1 MRSPSPSANRISVV
15 LGARDTMR
23 RGDDA
28 SSFAKTGENRPQ
40 ITIIMKSLF
49 MLFFVSHTA
58 LQLSAQLQIFGKKL
72 CSPFRCA
79 EASAHGAGIL
89 MLRHTAFA
97 NCSCFLRIERELE
110 LLLPIKVAARLAHLL
125 IAHPSLFGIL
135 IHITYVSRDLCS
147 LHSLAN
153 IVLIRESQMLC
164 RRDIADQVRAVA
176 ARLRSTDGRGNMVE
190 ARSHVG
196 GDGTQ
201 HIVGSAATHPFLEL
215 DVSLDLVHGHM
226 TRPFDQHLAAHIP
239 ADLREFAVDEQFL
252 YLRTIG
258 RVVDRPRPESVAER
272 EDHV

>member
-28 SSFAKTGENRPQ
+28 SSFAKTEEGRPQ

-58 LQLSAQLQIFGKKL
+58 LQLSAQLQVFGKKL
-72 CSPFRCA
+72 CSPLRCA
-79 EASAHGAGIL
+79 ETPAHGAGIL

-110 LLLPIKVAARLAHLL
+110 LLLPVKVPARLAHFL
-125 IAHPSLFGIL
+125 ITQSPFFGIL
-135 IHITYVSRDLCS
+135 VHIADISRDLCS

-153 IVLIRESQMLC
+153 IVLIRESQMLG

-176 ARLRSTDGRGNMVE
+176 APLGR
-190 ARSHVG
+190 A
-196 GDGTQ
+196 
-201 HIVGSAATHPFLEL
+201 VGSLHIFQHPTHL
-215 DVSLDLVHGHM
+215 
-226 TRPFDQHLAAHIP
+226 
-239 ADLREFAVDEQFL
+239 
-252 YLRTIG
+252 
-258 RVVDRPRPESVAER
+258 
-272 EDHV
+272 

>member
-28 SSFAKTGENRPQ
+28 SSFAKTGEGRPQ
-40 ITIIMKSLF
+40 ITIIMKSIF

-72 CSPFRCA
+72 CSSFRCA
-79 EASAHGAGIL
+79 EAPAHRAGIF

-97 NCSCFLRIERELE
+97 NCSCFLWIERELE
-110 LLLPIKVAARLAHLL
+110 LLLPVKVPARLAHFL
-125 IAHPSLFGIL
+125 ITQSPFFGIL
-135 IHITYVSRDLCS
+135 IHIADISRDLCS

-164 RRDIADQVRAVA
+164 RRDIADQVRAEA
-176 ARLRSTDGRGNMVE
+176 ARLRRSDGRSDMVE
-190 ARSHVG
+190 ARRHVRG
-196 GDGTQ
+196 YGAE

-215 DVSLDLVHGHM
+215 DVALDLIQGHM
-226 TRPFDQHLAAHIP
+226 TRPFDKHLASHFP
-239 ADLREFAVDEQFL
+239 AGLRQLD
-252 YLRTIG
+252 RKS
-258 RVVDRPRPESVAER
+258 VV
-272 EDHV
+272 

>member
-1 MRSPSPSANRISVV
+1 MRSPSPSANGISVV

-58 LQLSAQLQIFGKKL
+58 LQLSAQLQVFGKKL
-72 CSPFRCA
+72 CSPLRCA
-79 EASAHGAGIL
+79 ETPAHGAGIL

-135 IHITYVSRDLCS
+135 IHIADISRDLCS

-153 IVLIRESQMLC
+153 VVLIRQGQMLG
-164 RRDIADQVRAVA
+164 RRDIADQVRAEA
-176 ARLRSTDGRGNMVE
+176 ARLSSADGCSDMVE
-190 ARSHVG
+190 ARRHVRG
-196 GDGTQ
+196 YGAG

-215 DVSLDLVHGHM
+215 DVSLDLV
-226 TRPFDQHLAAHIP
+226 
-239 ADLREFAVDEQFL
+239 
-252 YLRTIG
+252 
-258 RVVDRPRPESVAER
+258 
-272 EDHV
+272 